1 MIKTNNPKVKYL
13 IDAAIKKSSS
23 DITSGLADLG
33 GGHMPQGMY
42 NLWKDG
48 ELIGI
53 AEGIAGTAVVVGI
66 CVLVQTA
73 VHKRRIK
80 QAMTMVVDESD
91 AIPDVRIPTT
101 DAADSEVQQFGDREY
116 EITE

>member
-13 IDAAIKKSSS
+13 IDATIKKNSS

-48 ELIGI
+48 ELIGVV
-53 AEGIAGTAVVVGI
+53 EGVAGTAVVIGI
-66 CVLVQTA
+66 CVLVQVA
-73 VHKRRIK
+73 VHKWRTK
-80 QAMTMVVDESD
+80 QAITTLVDESD
-91 AIPDVRIPTT
+91 ARPNAHISDTG
-101 DAADSEVQQFGDREY
+101 ADNGEVQRSVDGRLET
-116 EITE
+116 TE

>member
-13 IDAAIKKSSS
+13 IDATIKKNSS

-48 ELIGI
+48 ELIGV
-53 AEGIAGTAVVVGI
+53 AEGVAGTAVVVSI
-66 CVLVQTA
+66 CVLIQVA
-73 VHKRRIK
+73 VHKWRIK
-80 QAMTMVVDESD
+80 QATNTLVDESD
-91 AIPDVRIPTT
+91 ALPNARISDTG
-101 DAADSEVQQFGDREY
+101 ADNGEVQQSVDCGPET
-116 EITE
+116 TE